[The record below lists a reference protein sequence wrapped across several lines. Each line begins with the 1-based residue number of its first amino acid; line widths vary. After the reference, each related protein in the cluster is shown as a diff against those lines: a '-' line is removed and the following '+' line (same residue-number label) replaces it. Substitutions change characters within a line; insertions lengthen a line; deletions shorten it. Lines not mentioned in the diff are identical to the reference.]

1 MIDNLNLLLGNTP
14 SIVGGISYKPR
25 VSVPVDIFGNE
36 IDLGTLTPY
45 EHEPI
50 YTGTVDRG
58 YEPKYSKIF
67 NNDSEDTKTPDVA
80 EESETISSDPEQTVT
95 LSQTPDAEESEI
107 KQQSTTASEVKTPT
121 TTSSDKKSE
130 RAK

>member
-1 MIDNLNLLLGNTP
+1 MIDNLNLLFGNTP
-14 SIVGGISYKPR
+14 NIVGGISYKSQ
-25 VSVPVDIFGNE
+25 VNVPTDIFGNE
-36 IDLGTLTPY
+36 IDFGTLTSY

-67 NNDSEDTKTPDVA
+67 NSDSEDTKTPNVD
-80 EESETISSDPEQTVT
+80 EESETISSAPAQTVT
-95 LSQTPDAEESEI
+95 LSQTPDAEKIETP
-107 KQQSTTASEVKTPT
+107 QQPTSTVAYSG
-121 TTSSDKKSE
+121 KKSE